1 MSRTCATSTQ
11 ECQHH
16 VLQHVPR
23 IWGEGQEMVE
33 EEGSKRKQ
41 RKRGLRCVLHMY
53 RLHIRNVNII
63 YYTQALI
70 KVQKIRNNN
79 KRVIGRADCPLC
91 LALAALLQTAH
102 PPRDLSPAQLSPA
115 PIPLSPEHRAGK
127 GQREAILGRNSPAS
141 DTRQKLPPTS
151 HYHQPLSN
159 TGPA

>member
-1 MSRTCATSTQ
+1 MSRKCATSTQ

-16 VLQHVPR
+16 VLQHAPGIR
-23 IWGEGQEMVE
+23 GEGQETVE

-53 RLHIRNVNII
+53 RLHIRNVTII

-70 KVQKIRNNN
+70 KVQKISNNNN

-141 DTRQKLPPTS
+141 DTDKSFLPPAIAIS
-151 HYHQPLSN
+151 L
-159 TGPA
+159 